1 MATTPV
7 TTRNVYWEND
17 ASELSFASPLRDV
30 SAQSIQY
37 VNAQLVAHGFTHGT
51 GIRLDA
57 LPSKDQQIALKCLV
71 NMLGQ
76 RVVRRLLL
84 FLICPHVAARFS
96 APGSP
101 DMSPQVDMARTE
113 ELTTKYKTLAY
124 DHERLV
130 AQHSLALT
138 TATTAERDV
147 ETAKARMNAML
158 KKLATEEE
166 THRKSREEFQK
177 LKSSMQYLRQTTANE
192 LKRKEKEVEKIVER
206 LGKVSNDQI
215 KLGTVGAG
223 LACTNLHP
231 DNPLPQVRA

>member
-1 MATTPV
+1 MAT
-7 TTRNVYWEND
+7 TTRNVHWENE

-37 VNAQLVAHGFTHGT
+37 VNAQLVAHGFTHGS

-57 LPSKDQQIALKCLV
+57 LSSKDQQVALKCLV

-76 RVVRRLLL
+76 RVVSR
-84 FLICPHVAARFS
+84 FLSMPVSPHVAAPFPT
-96 APGSP
+96 PGSP
-101 DMSPQVDMARTE
+101 DTSPQVDMARTE

-130 AQHSLALT
+130 AQHTLALT
-138 TATTAERDV
+138 TAATSERDV
-147 ETAKARMNAML
+147 ETAKARMDSML
-158 KKLATEEE
+158 KKVAAEEE
-166 THRKSREEFQK
+166 AHRKSREEFQK

-192 LKRKEKEVEKIVER
+192 VKRKEKEVEKMVER
-206 LGKVSNDQI
+206 MGKMSNDQI

-223 LACTNLHP
+223 LACTNLLP
-231 DNPLPQVRA
+231 SNPLPQVRT

>member
-1 MATTPV
+1 MAAA
-7 TTRNVYWEND
+7 TRNVHWENE

-37 VNAQLVAHGFTHGT
+37 VNAQLVAHGFTHGS

-57 LPSKDQQIALKCLV
+57 LSSKDQQAALKCLV

-76 RVVRRLLL
+76 RVVRH
-84 FLICPHVAARFS
+84 FLRCPVTPHVAVHFS
-96 APGSP
+96 TPRSP

-130 AQHSLALT
+130 AQHTLALT
-138 TATTAERDV
+138 TAATAERDV
-147 ETAKARMNAML
+147 ETAKARMDSML
-158 KKLATEEE
+158 KRLGTEEE
-166 THRKSREEFQK
+166 AHRKSRDEFQK
-177 LKSSMQYLRQTTANE
+177 VKSSMQYLRQTTANE
-192 LKRKEKEVEKIVER
+192 LKRKEKEVEKMVER
-206 LGKVSNDQI
+206 LGKMSNDQI

-223 LACTNLHP
+223 LACTNLLP
-231 DNPLPQVRA
+231 DNPLPQVRT

>member
-1 MATTPV
+1 MAT
-7 TTRNVYWEND
+7 TTRNVHWENE

-37 VNAQLVAHGFTHGT
+37 VNAQLVAHGFTHGS

-57 LPSKDQQIALKCLV
+57 LPSKDQQVALKCLV

-76 RVVRRLLL
+76 RVVRR
-84 FLICPHVAARFS
+84 FLSMLVPPHVAALFPT
-96 APGSP
+96 PGPP
-101 DMSPQVDMARTE
+101 DTSPQVDMARTE

-138 TATTAERDV
+138 TAATSERDV
-147 ETAKARMNAML
+147 ETAKARMDSML
-158 KKLATEEE
+158 KKAAAEEE
-166 THRKSREEFQK
+166 AHRKSREEFQK

-192 LKRKEKEVEKIVER
+192 VKRKEKEVEKMVER
-206 LGKVSNDQI
+206 LGKMSNDQI

-223 LACTNLHP
+223 LACTNLLP
-231 DNPLPQVRA
+231 NNPLPQVRT